1 MNVDSK
7 YDFKKSTFKRLFL
20 NVYYV
25 QIIML
30 DLKGY
35 KEK

>member
-1 MNVDSK
+1 MNVDSN
-7 YDFKKSTFKRLFL
+7 YDFKKSTFKWPFL
-20 NVYYV
+20 NVYYM
-25 QIIML
+25 QIIVL